1 MVAREGSV
9 TAAAEKLHVSQ
20 PAISAQIRKLERA
33 LGHSLFQRSGRS
45 LALTPEGRVV
55 QEYAEEIFSLGRE
68 LSDTL
73 KGRLEGR
80 PLRLVVGITDSIP
93 KLVAFHLLQPAF
105 NIQDPVRFIVR
116 EDRPDQLLGQL
127 ATHELDLVIS
137 DMPIPPHI
145 SVQAYNH
152 LLGESAIGIFG
163 RKDMAEPF
171 LDGFPDSLDGA
182 PFLLHTDGYPL
193 RRSLDDWFATH
204 DIQPVPVAEFAD
216 SALIRVF
223 AEAGKGLFAAP
234 TIIADEIRDKFGVVH
249 IGTCAG
255 IRERYYA
262 ITGERRIK
270 HPAVAAISEGARARL
285 FDSAT

>member
-1 MVAREGSV
+1 VAREGSV

-20 PAISAQIRKLERA
+20 PAISAQIRKLEGA
-33 LGHSLFQRSGRS
+33 LGHRLFDRSGRS
-45 LALTPEGRVV
+45 LTLTPEGRIVM
-55 QEYAEEIFSLGRE
+55 EYADDIFTLGRE

-80 PLRLVVGITDSIP
+80 PLRLVVGLTDSIP

-105 NIQDPVRFIVR
+105 AVPDPVRFVIR
-116 EDRPDQLLGQL
+116 EDRPEQLLAQL
-127 ATHELDLVIS
+127 ATHDLDLVLS

-152 LLGESAIGIFG
+152 LLGDSAIGIFG
-163 RKDMAEPF
+163 RADIAAP
-171 LDGFPDSLDGA
+171 LRHGFPDSLDGA

-193 RRSLDDWFATH
+193 RRALDDWFVARKIHPLT
-204 DIQPVPVAEFAD
+204 VAEFAD

-234 TIIADEIRDKFGVVH
+234 TIIAEEICDKFGVLL
-249 IGTCAG
+249 IGTATG

-270 HPAVAAISEGARARL
+270 HPAVAAISEAARARL
-285 FDSAT
+285 FTTE

>member
-1 MVAREGSV
+1 VAREGTV

-20 PAISAQIRKLERA
+20 PAVSAQIRKLERT
-33 LGHSLFQRSGRS
+33 LGHKLFERTGRS
-45 LALTPEGRVV
+45 LALTPEGRIVL
-55 QEYAEEIFSLGRE
+55 EYADEIFALGRE

-80 PLRLVVGITDSIP
+80 PLRLVVGVTDSIP
-93 KLVAFHLLQPAF
+93 KIIIYHLLQPAF
-105 NIQDPVRFIVR
+105 SMKDPVRFVVR
-116 EDRPDQLLGQL
+116 EDRPDQLLAQL
-127 ATHELDLVIS
+127 ATHELDLVLS
-137 DMPIPPHI
+137 DMPVPPHI

-152 LLGESAIGIFG
+152 LLGESGIGIFG
-163 RKDMAEPF
+163 PEDLAAP
-171 LDGFPDSLDGA
+171 LVDGFPDSLDGA
-182 PFLLHTDGYPL
+182 PFLFHTDGYPL
-193 RRSLDDWFATH
+193 RRALDDWFVTRK
-204 DIQPVPVAEFAD
+204 IQPVPVAEFAD

-234 TIIADEIRDKFGVVH
+234 LVIADEICDKFGVMLV
-249 IGTCAG
+249 GTATG

-285 FDSAT
+285 FSE

>member
-1 MVAREGSV
+1 M
-9 TAAAEKLHVSQ
+9 
-20 PAISAQIRKLERA
+20 
-33 LGHSLFQRSGRS
+33 
-45 LALTPEGRVV
+45 
-55 QEYAEEIFSLGRE
+55 EYADDIFSLGRE

-105 NIQDPVRFIVR
+105 DIPDPVRFVVR
-116 EDRPDQLLGQL
+116 EDRPDQLLAQL
-127 ATHELDLVIS
+127 ATHDLDLVLS

-145 SVQAYNH
+145 SVQAFNH
-152 LLGESAIGIFG
+152 LLGESPIGIFG
-163 RKDMAEPF
+163 RADLAAP
-171 LDGFPDSLDGA
+171 LRDGFPASLDGA
-182 PFLLHTDGYPL
+182 PFLLHADGYPL
-193 RRSLDDWFATH
+193 RRSLDDWFAAQR
-204 DIQPVPVAEFAD
+204 IQPVPVAEFAD

-234 TIIADEIRDKFGVVH
+234 TVIADEICDKFGVLL
-249 IGTCAG
+249 IGTATG

-270 HPAVAAISEGARARL
+270 HPAVAAISEAARARL
-285 FDSAT
+285 FTRE